1 VIVLDASVA
10 LELLFLTPVGRLV
23 RSRLFRP
30 GESLHAPHLIDVEVA
45 QVLRRYALSGRVPK
59 ERCGQA
65 FEDWRGLRVHR
76 YPHEPLMRRIW
87 MLRDNFTAYDA
98 AYLALAEGI
107 GAPLITHDAGLAN
120 APGHGAQIEL
130 V

>member
-10 LELLFLTPVGRLV
+10 LELLFLTPVGKAAKA
-23 RSRLFRP
+23 RLFGP

-45 QVLRRYALSGRVPK
+45 QVLRRYALSGRVPVR
-59 ERCGQA
+59 RCSEA
-65 FEDWRGLRVHR
+65 LEDWRALRVHR

-87 MLRDNFTAYDA
+87 TLRDNLTAYDA
-98 AYLALAEGI
+98 AYIALAEGM
-107 GAPLITHDAGLAN
+107 GAPLITHDAGLAS
-120 APGHGAQIEL
+120 AAGHHAKIEL